1 MKSCEFEIIWAISSI
16 RPLLRH
22 SYNTFKICST
32 TFFYCRVKGI
42 GIRAN
47 QNQSIF
53 IINILTHIFIG
64 SFKFVHPCF
73 YATFSK
79 STISTYRFLT
89 DFRRKK
95 FGTILIHVP
104 GYLYALSW
112 ENLDYV
118 TVSDFFDTKM
128 RSNT

>member
-1 MKSCEFEIIWAISSI
+1 M
-16 RPLLRH
+16 
-22 SYNTFKICST
+22 SYQFYKAAFVNTFKICST
-32 TFFYCRVKGI
+32 TGFYCRVKGI

-95 FGTILIHVP
+95 FGTILILLMFQDI
-104 GYLYALSW
+104 YMLSH
-112 ENLDYV
+112 E
-118 TVSDFFDTKM
+118 KI
-128 RSNT
+128 